1 MNTLRVVIVAGAVSL
16 TTVTSGSTAEQRQQ
30 AAFPPGTQRIYSVTL
45 SGSHVRALGV
55 EGTALSRGP
64 DGRIAFRRK
73 TKLAVMNDDGTA
85 GRDLASISSGSENP
99 YPPTWSPDGRRLAVD
114 TGRQCDPLGPCRKWD
129 IALVDVASGNRL
141 STIRGGRAPSWS
153 PRSGSIVYVGGR
165 VFGASQ
171 YKVQHG
177 VFTARPDRRP
187 RSLWVGGGLAEWAPA
202 GNQIAFYGRLSARGH
217 HGINLI
223 RADGTRA
230 RRVTRS
236 EPIFAW
242 SPDGRR
248 LAYDTPFGIPTHVE
262 VLTLA
267 TGRRIRIG
275 ATTFNNPGAIA
286 WSPDGKNLAY
296 IQFDDPGD
304 RDRLM
309 LAAANGSGKPVQIAQ
324 TERRE
329 RMWTPVF
336 SRDGRRVLYSIWSL

>member
-1 MNTLRVVIVAGAVSL
+1 MSL
-16 TTVTSGSTAEQRQQ
+16 ASVTAGSTAKQRQG
-30 AAFPPGTQRIYSVTL
+30 AAFPPGTQRVYSVTL
-45 SGSHVRALGV
+45 TGARARPLDID
-55 EGTALSRGP
+55 GTALSRGP

-73 TKLAVMNDDGTA
+73 TKLAVMTDDGS
-85 GRDLASISSGSENP
+85 GVRDLAPISSGSENP
-99 YPPTWSPDGRRLAVD
+99 YPPTWSADGRRLAVD

-129 IALVDVASGNRL
+129 IAVVDVASGKRI

-153 PRSGSIVYVGGR
+153 PSSGTIAYVGGR
-165 VFGASQ
+165 VYGASQ
-171 YKVQHG
+171 YKVEHG
-177 VFTARPDRRP
+177 VFVARPGGRP
-187 RSLWVGGGLAEWAPA
+187 RSLWVGGGLAEWSPV

-223 RADGTRA
+223 RPDGTRA

-242 SPDGRR
+242 SPDGRH

-262 VLTLA
+262 VLTVA
-267 TGRRIRIG
+267 TGRRTGIG

-286 WSPDGKNLAY
+286 WSPDGRTLAY
-296 IQFDDPGD
+296 IQFDAAGD

-309 LAAANGSGKPVQIAQ
+309 FAAANGAGRPVQIAQ
-324 TERRE
+324 TQRRE

-336 SRDGRRVLYSIWSL
+336 SHDGMRVIYSVWSL